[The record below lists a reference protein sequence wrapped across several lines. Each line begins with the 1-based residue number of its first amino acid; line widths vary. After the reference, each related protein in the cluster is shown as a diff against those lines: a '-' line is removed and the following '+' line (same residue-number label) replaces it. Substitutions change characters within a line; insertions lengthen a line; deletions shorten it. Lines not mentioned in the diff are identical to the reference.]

1 MESGRLEKT
10 KNEVKREA
18 EFGVMRSADSRKG
31 HEPRNSR
38 FQER

>member
-10 KNEVKREA
+10 KKEVKREA
-18 EFGVMRSADSRKG
+18 EFGMMHFADSRKG
-31 HEPRNSR
+31 HEPRNSS